1 MDDTSKNGKKRRF
14 PRPAFLD
21 NATGIFAK
29 RSIIILTVFAVVLL
43 YLLGV
48 IFKMQVFDYDFYQ
61 QEVIN
66 ELTLGMPLTAKRG
79 SILDAGGNVLAT
91 NKTVYLIFIS
101 PDDILDKKRET
112 GEPYDEFIAR
122 RLSSI
127 LDIEYDTVF
136 AKTQKEGRKYEE
148 IKKGVEEEQKD
159 EILQLVEDYDL
170 DMMIYARAEST
181 RYYPYGTLASHVIGF
196 TGADNQGL
204 FGLEQYYDST
214 LAGVDGKYITGVD
227 AHGNEIPYDYSTY
240 IPPVSGMNLH
250 TTIDTYI
257 QRELELQL
265 ATTAAES
272 GAGARVAGIVMDV
285 NTGAILAMAV
295 NPAYDLNAPYVLDD
309 LSLSRLAASVF
320 KEGSEEYA
328 KYKSELLYNM
338 WNNKTISELYEP
350 GSTFKPITAAMGMDL
365 NLVHGTTMGYACP
378 GYHIV
383 GGRRISCHKTTGHG
397 GGFSFAYGLQQSC
410 NPTMMQLADKIG
422 TESFFTYFGA
432 FGYFER
438 TGIDLPSEANGI
450 FHTQKGFGTVE
461 LATASFGQRF
471 KVTMI
476 QHITALAAIANGGYL
491 VSPYL
496 VSSVTDGEGHTV
508 WAKEGSTRRRVISS
522 DTAKELNAV
531 LEEGV
536 SGNGASKSAYVK
548 GYKIAA
554 KTGTS
559 QKFDDRTGQD
569 TGKRVGS
576 CVGYAPADNPS
587 IISLIIVDEPSGSN
601 VYGGTVAAPYIAN
614 LFGNILPYL
623 GYEPSYTEDELEPTS
638 VGKYVGLNVDYAQKQ
653 IENKGLTYRVYGSGK
668 TVVSQVPAS
677 GTQLLEGLGTVILYT
692 DENTATQGV
701 TVPDIVGKSVS
712 EANQELINRGLNIR
726 IDGPVG
732 TGAVAVSQSIP
743 KGTKVPIGSVITVTY
758 RYTDITD

>member
-1 MDDTSKNGKKRRF
+1 MEEKTKSGKKRRL

-21 NATGIFAK
+21 NVSGIFAK
-29 RSIIILTVFAVVLL
+29 RSIIILTVFAVVLA
-43 YLLGV
+43 YLIGV
-48 IFKMQVFDYDFYQ
+48 IFKMQVFDYEFYQ

-66 ELTLGMPLTAKRG
+66 ELTLGTPLTAKRG
-79 SILDAGGNVLAT
+79 SILDVNGNVLAT

-127 LDIEYDTVF
+127 LDLDYDTVF
-136 AKTQKEGRKYEE
+136 AKTQKEGRKYEK
-148 IKKGVEEEQKD
+148 IKDGVEEEQKD
-159 EILQLVEDYDL
+159 EILKLVEEYEL

-295 NPAYDLNAPYVLDD
+295 NPAYDLNDPYALDD
-309 LSLSRLAASVF
+309 LSLARLAASVYE
-320 KEGSEEYA
+320 EGSEEYA
-328 KYKSELLYNM
+328 RYKSELLYNM

-350 GSTFKPITAAMGMDL
+350 GSTFKPITAAMGIDL
-365 NLVHGTTMGYACP
+365 NLVHGTTAGYSCP
-378 GYHIV
+378 GYHMV
-383 GGRRISCHKTTGHG
+383 GGYKISCHKTTGHG

-410 NPTMMQLADKIG
+410 NPTMMQLAEKIG
-422 TESFFTYFGA
+422 MENFFTYFGA
-432 FGYFER
+432 FGYFEK
-438 TGIDLPSEANGI
+438 TGIDLPSEASGI
-450 FHTQKGFGTVE
+450 FHTQSGFGTTE

-491 VSPYL
+491 VTPYL
-496 VSSVTDGEGHTV
+496 VSSVTDDEGHTV
-508 WAKEGSTRRRVISS
+508 WAKEATTKRRVISS
-522 DTAKELNAV
+522 DTAKELSAV

-536 SGNGASKSAYVK
+536 SGNGGAKNAYVK

-559 QKFDDRTGQD
+559 QKFDDKTGKD

-638 VGKYVGLNVDYAQKQ
+638 VGKYVGLNVDYAEKQ
-653 IENKGLTYRVYGSGK
+653 IENKGLTCRVYGSGK

-692 DENTATQGV
+692 DEGSASQQV

-743 KGTKVPIGSVITVTY
+743 KGTKVAIGSVITVTY
-758 RYTDITD
+758 RYTDVTD